1 MKTVSIIIG
10 SILLL
15 FNVLVG
21 LMLSSYSTFNCALNS
36 GIIIVSV
43 VMLCVVSSMK
53 LSDGFRVSFNCL
65 FPVFTLIEL
74 VCGFLAPERFN
85 DNLYLIAIILLVVM
99 QVVMLVSAGYLS
111 TKNNFKNGSIRRN

>member
-1 MKTVSIIIG
+1 MKTISIIIG

-15 FNVLVG
+15 LNVLLG

-36 GIIIVSV
+36 GIIILSV
-43 VMLCVVSSMK
+43 IMLCVVSSLK

-74 VCGFLAPERFN
+74 ICGFLAAERFN
-85 DNLYLIAIILLVVM
+85 DNYYLIAIILLVLL

-111 TKNNFKNGSIRRN
+111 TNNNN